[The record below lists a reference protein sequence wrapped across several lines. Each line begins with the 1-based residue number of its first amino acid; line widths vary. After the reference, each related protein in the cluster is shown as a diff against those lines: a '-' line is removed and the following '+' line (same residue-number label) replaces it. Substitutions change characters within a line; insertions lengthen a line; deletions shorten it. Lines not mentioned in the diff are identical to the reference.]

1 MLTQD
6 RSCVPARCL
15 MRVSSAIAVRSVLS
29 RGVLIEADALGFA
42 SAEVPQSGEEKSTVR
57 RIGGRR

>member
-1 MLTQD
+1 
-6 RSCVPARCL
+6 